1 MLIRETGLPLCW
13 DNSLGVSGNFQ
24 ERLYKHQHAKQN
36 LVKNVSFIGVVSQI
50 T

>member
-1 MLIRETGLPLCW
+1 MFIRETGLPLCW
-13 DNSLGVSGNFQ
+13 DNSLGVSENFQ

-36 LVKNVSFIGVVSQI
+36 LLKSVLFVGVVSQI